1 MERDTAQSGIGTGD
15 AFGVCPRTVVM
26 AFADGPGPV
35 QPNWKAI
42 SIVSAGGRIAELY
55 GRSAMDRLQDKIE
68 RFRRRLRSLS
78 DFEKWDWQE
87 EFRLRF
93 THDSTGIEGSLL
105 TVLDVKMILFDGIIP
120 AGTKVAD
127 YEAVRGHD
135 RAWTALREAAAAGL
149 PLTEALI
156 GDIHRLAAPLD
167 TRGGSYRDRS
177 VSIRGSQYVPPAAET
192 ISEAMKWWLSRI
204 GDDAVL
210 NPLEKAARIHGEFS
224 KIQPFLSGN
233 GPTARLMMNY
243 PLVGAGYPPL
253 SIQKAQQTEYFQ
265 ALEAYE
271 LDDEIQPLRELL
283 TECLEQRLAEFFSMY
298 GRSY

>member
-224 KIQPFLSGN
+224 KIQPFC
-233 GPTARLMMNY
+233 
-243 PLVGAGYPPL
+243 
-253 SIQKAQQTEYFQ
+253 
-265 ALEAYE
+265 
-271 LDDEIQPLRELL
+271 RE
-283 TECLEQRLAEFFSMY
+283 TDRRPA
-298 GRSY
+298 

>member
-1 MERDTAQSGIGTGD
+1 
-15 AFGVCPRTVVM
+15 
-26 AFADGPGPV
+26 
-35 QPNWKAI
+35 
-42 SIVSAGGRIAELY
+42 
-55 GRSAMDRLQDKIE
+55 MDRLQDKIE
-68 RFRRRLRSLS
+68 RFRRHLTTLS

-167 TRGGSYRDRS
+167 TMDGRYREYP
-177 VSIRGSQYVPPAAET
+177 VYIRGSQ
-192 ISEAMKWWLSRI
+192 
-204 GDDAVL
+204 AVL
-210 NPLEKAARIHGEFS
+210 ATAESVGERMKTLADYIAADNFSSPLERAARIHGEFS
-224 KIQPFLSGN
+224 KIRPFLSGN
-233 GPTARLMMNY
+233 GPTARLIMNY
-243 PLVGAGYPPL
+243 PLLEAGYPPL
-253 SIQKAQQTEYFQ
+253 SIKIDRKTAYFQ
-265 ALEAYE
+265 ALETYE
-271 LDDEIQPLRELL
+271 LGDEIQPLRELL
-283 TECLEQRLAEFFSMY
+283 TDCLEERLAEFFSMY
-298 GRSY
+298 GRSC

>member
-120 AGTKVAD
+120 AGPKSLTTRP
-127 YEAVRGHD
+127 YAV
-135 RAWTALREAAAAGL
+135 TTGL
-149 PLTEALI
+149 
-156 GDIHRLAAPLD
+156 G
-167 TRGGSYRDRS
+167 
-177 VSIRGSQYVPPAAET
+177 
-192 ISEAMKWWLSRI
+192 
-204 GDDAVL
+204 
-210 NPLEKAARIHGEFS
+210 
-224 KIQPFLSGN
+224 
-233 GPTARLMMNY
+233 
-243 PLVGAGYPPL
+243 
-253 SIQKAQQTEYFQ
+253 
-265 ALEAYE
+265 
-271 LDDEIQPLRELL
+271 
-283 TECLEQRLAEFFSMY
+283 QR
-298 GRSY
+298 